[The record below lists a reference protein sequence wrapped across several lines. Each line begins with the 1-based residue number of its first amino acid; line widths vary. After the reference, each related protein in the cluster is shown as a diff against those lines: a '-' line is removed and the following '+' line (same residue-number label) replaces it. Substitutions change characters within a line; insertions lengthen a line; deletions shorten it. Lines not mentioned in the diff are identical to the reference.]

1 MKTMLFTLL
10 ALLALLTPTV
20 GAQDSGRDKSTLA
33 HEFLEGVRTYEAGAF
48 ADAAQAFERVADKGV
63 RNPVLFYNLGNA
75 WFKVHSTAENPPEG
89 SLGRAILWYERARRL
104 APHDP
109 DLLFNLER
117 ALEQRKDAI
126 TMERSPLLRVL
137 LFPGALLG
145 ARSLQ
150 WWTLGAGLVFWLG
163 LGLWRF
169 GRCPGQRRCGRYA
182 ILLGALLLLLLL
194 PATLHGLHRTGQREA
209 VVLAPQLP
217 VRSARGEDAPVLF
230 ALHEGA
236 LVTVEEVREEHVK
249 LRLDRNKV
257 GWAPAG
263 GVAEL

>member
-1 MKTMLFTLL
+1 MKTVLFTLL
-10 ALLALLTPTV
+10 ALLLLHAPATGALGTV
-20 GAQDSGRDKSTLA
+20 PDKSTLA
-33 HEFLEGVRTYEAGAF
+33 QDFLEGIRAYEAGAF
-48 ADAAQAFERVADKGV
+48 KDAATAFENVAASGV
-63 RNPVLFYNLGNA
+63 RNPALFYNLGNA
-75 WFKVHSTAENPPEG
+75 WFKVRTAMENPPEG

-109 DLLFNLER
+109 DLIFNLER

-126 TMERSPLLRVL
+126 AVERSPLLRVL

-150 WWTLGAGLVFWLG
+150 WWALGAGLVFWLG
-163 LGLWRF
+163 LGLRRF
-169 GRCPGQRRCGRYA
+169 GRSPGQRRSGRHG
-182 ILLGALLLLLLL
+182 ILLGAFLLLLLL

-217 VRSARGEDAPVLF
+217 VRSARGADAPVLF

-236 LVTVEEVREEHVK
+236 LVAVEEVREEHIK

-257 GWAPAG
+257 GWASAA

>member
-1 MKTMLFTLL
+1 MKTTLVTLL
-10 ALLALLTPTV
+10 ALLVLLAPTA
-20 GAQDSGRDKSTLA
+20 GARDVAREKSTLA
-33 HEFLEGVRTYEAGAF
+33 QDFLEGIRAYEAGAY
-48 ADAAQAFERVADKGV
+48 ADAAQAFERVADGGA
-63 RNPVLFYNLGNA
+63 RNPALFYNLGNA
-75 WFKVHSTAENPPEG
+75 WYKVRTMVENPPEG
-89 SLGRAILWYERARRL
+89 SLGRAVLWYERARRL

-109 DLLFNLER
+109 DLIFNLER

-126 TMERSPLLRVL
+126 AVERSPLSRVL

-150 WWTLGAGLVFWLG
+150 WWALGSGVVFWLG
-163 LGLWRF
+163 LALRCF
-169 GRCPGQRRCGRYA
+169 GRSPGQRRSGRHG
-182 ILLGALLLLLLL
+182 ILLGAFLLLLLL
-194 PATLHGLHRTGQREA
+194 PATLHGLHRTGLREA
-209 VVLAPQLP
+209 VVLASQLP

-236 LVTVEEVREEHVK
+236 LVTLEEVRDGHVK

-257 GWAPAG
+257 GWAPAA

>member
-1 MKTMLFTLL
+1 MKTVLITLL
-10 ALLALLTPTV
+10 GLLLLLAPTA
-20 GAQDSGRDKSTLA
+20 GAQETIRDKSTLA
-33 HEFLEGVRTYEAGAF
+33 QDFLEGVKAYEAGAF
-48 ADAAQAFERVADKGV
+48 MDAAKAFDRVAASGV
-63 RNPVLFYNLGNA
+63 RNPALFYNLGNA
-75 WFKVHSTAENPPEG
+75 WFKVHTAVENPPEG

-117 ALEQRKDAI
+117 ALEQRKDALAV
-126 TMERSPLLRVL
+126 ERSPLLRVL
-137 LFPGALLG
+137 LFPGVLLG
-145 ARSLQ
+145 AASLQ

-163 LGLWRF
+163 LGLRRF
-169 GRCPGQRRCGRYA
+169 GRSPGQRGSGRHG
-182 ILLGALLLLLLL
+182 ILLGGFLLLLLL

-209 VVLAPQLP
+209 VVLASQLP
-217 VRSARGEDAPVLF
+217 VRSARGDDAPVLF

-236 LVTVEEVREEHVK
+236 LVTVEDIRDGHVK
-249 LRLDRNKV
+249 LRLDKNKV

>member
-1 MKTMLFTLL
+1 MKTVLFTLL
-10 ALLALLTPTV
+10 GLLLLLAPTV
-20 GAQDSGRDKSTLA
+20 GARETVRDNSALAQD
-33 HEFLEGVRTYEAGAF
+33 FLEGVRAYEAGDF
-48 ADAAQAFERVADKGV
+48 PGAAQAFERVADGGA
-63 RNPVLFYNLGNA
+63 RNPALFYNLGNA
-75 WFKVHSTAENPPEG
+75 WFKVHTATDTPPEG
-89 SLGRAILWYERARRL
+89 SLGRAILWYERAKRL
-104 APHDP
+104 APNDP

-126 TMERSPLLRVL
+126 AVERSPLLRVL

-150 WWTLGAGLVFWLG
+150 WWTLCAGLVFWLG
-163 LGLWRF
+163 LGLRRF
-169 GRCPGQRRCGRYA
+169 GRSPGQRRSGRHA

-209 VVLAPQLP
+209 VVLASQLP
-217 VRSARGEDAPVLF
+217 VRSARGGDAPVLF

-236 LVTVEEVREEHVK
+236 LVTVEEVREGHVK

-263 GVAEL
+263 SVAEL